1 RRVVM
6 DAFEE
11 GQRSGI
17 TGTPTFV
24 INSQTLVGAQ
34 PMEVFEEAIEGA
46 AREAQ
51 GG

>member
-1 RRVVM
+1 M

-11 GQRSGI
+11 GQRSGK

-24 INSQTLVGAQ
+24 VNGRILVGAQ
-34 PMEVFEEAIEGA
+34 PMEVFKQAIEGA

-51 GG
+51 DG